1 MVLSRGPLQIEPL
14 FTTADIGIRS
24 DASVEHVIK
33 VFLNVGEA
41 IASRWMEMPRGVLL
55 LQMVAGDAA
64 SGAIY
69 LYDREEQVF
78 YLVDFTEGYNDSLTA
93 REFEELVAEYD
104 LLSWAANPQLAAA
117 VSSKAG
123 TA

>member
-117 VSSKAG
+117 VFSKAG